1 MLTIRLSRVGTTKR
15 PFYRVVVMESSAPRD
30 GRFKELL
37 GHYDPRTDPEVL
49 DVDYDRLSHWT
60 DNGARMSDTVRTL
73 VARHP
78 KPEVA
83 EADETPETAAAPAAE
98 AGDGEDQA
106 QVTT

>member
-15 PFYRVVVMESSAPRD
+15 PFYRVVVLESSAPRD

-49 DVDYDRLSHWT
+49 DVDYDRLSYWT
-60 DNGARMSDTVRTL
+60 GNGAQMSDTVRTL

-78 KPEVA
+78 KPEVT
-83 EADETPETAAAPAAE
+83 EADEAAPAPAP
-98 AGDGEDQA
+98 AS
-106 QVTT
+106 

>member
-15 PFYRVVVMESSAPRD
+15 PFYRVAVMESSAPRD

-49 DVDYDRLSHWT
+49 DVDYDRLSYWT
-60 DNGARMSDTVRTL
+60 GKGARMSDPVRPL
-73 VARHP
+73 VARQP
-78 KPEVA
+78 RPEASETDVA
-83 EADETPETAAAPAAE
+83 PSADS
-98 AGDGEDQA
+98 GEGKEEA

>member
-1 MLTIRLSRVGTTKR
+1 MLTIRLSRVGATKR
-15 PFYRVVVMESSAPRD
+15 PFYRVAVVESSAPRD

-49 DVDYDRLSHWT
+49 DVDYDRLSYWT
-60 DNGARMSDTVRTL
+60 GKGARMSDTVRTL

-78 KPEVA
+78 RPEA
-83 EADETPETAAAPAAE
+83 SETDGAPAAE
-98 AGDGEDQA
+98 SGEGKEEA

>member
-15 PFYRVVVMESSAPRD
+15 PFYRVAVMESSAPRD

-49 DVDYDRLSHWT
+49 DVDYDRLSYWT
-60 DNGARMSDTVRTL
+60 GNGARMSDTVRTL

-78 KPEVA
+78 KPEASETDGASTPTA
-83 EADETPETAAAPAAE
+83 ES
-98 AGDGEDQA
+98 GESKEEA